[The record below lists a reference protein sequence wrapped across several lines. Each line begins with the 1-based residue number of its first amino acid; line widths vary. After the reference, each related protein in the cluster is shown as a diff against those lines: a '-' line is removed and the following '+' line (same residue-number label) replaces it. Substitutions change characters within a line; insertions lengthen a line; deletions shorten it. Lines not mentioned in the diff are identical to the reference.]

1 MQKSIKKLQNMTIL
15 INTDNT
21 LSGEKRSDDFFTYQ
35 ITEAL
40 HRFESHI
47 TRIEVHLKDE
57 SGKKDGF
64 NDISCLLEAR
74 LEGRQPIAITNQADT
89 IELAI
94 TGAIDKIKTSIET
107 ILGKIQKH

>member
-1 MQKSIKKLQNMTIL
+1 MIIQ
-15 INTDNT
+15 INTDKT
-21 LSGEKRSDDFFTYQ
+21 LTGGKRSGDFFTSQ
-35 ITEAL
+35 IAEAL
-40 HRFESHI
+40 KRFESHI

-57 SGKKDGF
+57 NGKKDGF

-89 IELAI
+89 IDLAV
-94 TGAIDKIKTSIET
+94 TGAIDKIKTAIET